1 MIVSWDKTSDR
12 IWFGRWGD
20 ASATILLYLVAEI
33 LPGGKGWDW
42 SVWRPGEPAILKRGV
57 AHSAKL
63 AAAAAEAAA
72 ADWRPAGA
80 SGPVE

>member
-20 ASATILLYLVAEI
+20 ANATILLYLVAEI

-42 SVWRPGEPAILKRGV
+42 SVWRSGEPAILKRGI
-57 AHSAKL
+57 APSAKL
-63 AAAAAEAAA
+63 AVAAAEAAA
-72 ADWRPAGA
+72 ADWRPGGTI
-80 SGPVE
+80 GPDE